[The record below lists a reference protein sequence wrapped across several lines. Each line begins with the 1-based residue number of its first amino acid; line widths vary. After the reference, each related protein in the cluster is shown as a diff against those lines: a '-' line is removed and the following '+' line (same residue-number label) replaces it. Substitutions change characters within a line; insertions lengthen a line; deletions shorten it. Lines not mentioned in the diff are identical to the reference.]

1 MAATAVI
8 PLPPGFDPY
17 APLYGEGV
25 AREMT
30 CEQFAGLARANGWS
44 GAVVN
49 LVLDRQPIG
58 GRPARVPARIQ
69 MGRLLCRITDARA

>member
-1 MAATAVI
+1 MAAA
-8 PLPPGFDPY
+8 LPILGFDPY
-17 APLYGEGV
+17 APDQVKLPPV

-30 CEQFAGLARANGWS
+30 CEQFAGLALANGWS
-44 GAVVN
+44 GAAVN

-58 GRPARVPARIQ
+58 GRAANVPSRIQ